1 MPPTTTE
8 SETNAADVV
17 WDLEP
22 LVQGQGDAGLDR
34 LLDEADRRAKAL
46 AVHRGKIATMDSA
59 ALASLMREVEA
70 ISDLLGRAGSYA
82 ELRFAADTLDETNGA
97 RVARTEERLTAVSN
111 ELIFIRLEWA
121 VVPDDRAAELLPSPA
136 LDFCRHH
143 LAVARRYRPH
153 LLTEPEERILADKN
167 VTGRNAWGRLF
178 QENTAAITLSIDG
191 QTVSLE
197 EGLTRLHSPD
207 RDERRRAAEAVTAGL
222 APSLRARSF
231 TFNTLLADKA
241 TDDRLRRY
249 ATWLQSRNLDNEAGD
264 ESVQALIQAVVA
276 RYDIPRRWYELKA
289 KLLGLPRLADYDR
302 YALVAESEESYG
314 WGRARAMV
322 MDAYRSFSPELARG
336 VEVFFD
342 SPWIDAPVRPG
353 KQTGAFCS
361 YTVPSVNPYIMLNWT
376 GRRSDVLTLAH
387 ELGHGVHAWL
397 ARDQG
402 IFHQTTPLTLA
413 ETASVFG
420 ETLTFGK
427 LLAATT
433 DPAARLA
440 LLAEDL
446 EKMIATVFRQIA
458 MNRFEDTVHTERRSK
473 GELSVERFGE
483 VWAETQGRMLG
494 PAVEITAG
502 YRTWWSYIPHFFQL
516 PGYVYAYAYGQLF
529 ALSVYREYGRR
540 GPDFAPTYLEMLRRG
555 GSMSPEDLGKIVGVD
570 VNDTKFWEG
579 GILLI
584 EEGLRAT
591 EEAAVAAGRIPGA
604 ATKKS
609 ATPPMR

>member
-1 MPPTTTE
+1 MPPVTTE

-34 LLDEADRRAKAL
+34 LLDDAERRAKAL
-46 AVHRGKIATMDSA
+46 AVHRGRIGSMDAA
-59 ALASLMREVEA
+59 ALASLMHEVEA

-82 ELRFAADTLDETNGA
+82 ELRFAADTLDEANGA
-97 RVARTEERLTAVSN
+97 RVARTEERLTAISN

-121 VVPDDRAAELLPSPA
+121 ALPEDRAAELLRSKA

-143 LAVARRYRPH
+143 LGVARRYRPH
-153 LLTEPEERILADKN
+153 LLSEPEERILAEKN
-167 VTGRNAWGRLF
+167 VTGRNSWGRLF
-178 QENTAAITLSIDG
+178 AENTAAITLTLDG
-191 QTVSLE
+191 KTVSLE
-197 EGLTRLHSPD
+197 EGLTQLHSHD
-207 RDERRRAAEAVTAGL
+207 RDTRRSAAEAVTAGL
-222 APSLRARSF
+222 APALRTRSF

-249 ATWLQSRNLDNEAGD
+249 ASWLQSRNLDNEAGD
-264 ESVQALIQAVVA
+264 ESVQALIHAVVG
-276 RYDIPRRWYELKA
+276 RYDIPRRWYEIKA
-289 KLLGLPRLADYDR
+289 KMLGMPRLTDYDR
-302 YALVAESEESYG
+302 YALVAESEEAYG
-314 WGRARAMV
+314 WSRARALV

-336 VEVFFD
+336 VEVFFE

-361 YTVPSVNPYIMLNWT
+361 YTVPSIHPYILLNWT

-397 ARDQG
+397 AREQG

-427 LLAATT
+427 LLAEAT
-433 DPAARLA
+433 DPGERLA

-446 EKMIATVFRQIA
+446 EKMLATVFRQIA
-458 MNRFEDTVHTERRSK
+458 MNRFEEAVHTERRTK

-483 VWAETQGRMLG
+483 VWAETQGSMLG

-529 ALSVYREYGRR
+529 ALSVYREYKKR
-540 GPDFAPTYLEMLRRG
+540 GPDFAPAYLEMLRCG
-555 GSMSPEDLGKIVGVD
+555 GSTSPEELGRIVGVD
-570 VNDTKFWEG
+570 VNDPKFWEG
-579 GILLI
+579 GLLLI

-591 EEAAVAAGRIPGA
+591 EEAAVAAGRIP
-604 ATKKS
+604 K
-609 ATPPMR
+609 R